1 MTDDCGVFIFLG
13 EFDAIQRLG
22 ERADLVHFYENGVR
36 DPAVDGFAQKLNV
49 GHQEVV
55 SDELHLC
62 AHGVG
67 EFFPAV
73 PIILRAAV
81 FERDDGKL
89 FCQFLIVRDQLPHR
103 ALRTIRFL
111 EHI

>member
-1 MTDDCGVFIFLG
+1 MTDDCRVFILLR
-13 EFDAIQRLG
+13 EFDAIQGLG
-22 ERADLVHFYENGVR
+22 QRPDLIHFYENGIS
-36 DPAVDGFAQKLNV
+36 DPAIDRFAQKLNV

-89 FCQFLIVRDQLPHR
+89 FCQFLIVRDQLLDV
-103 ALRTIRFL
+103 ALGTIRFL
-111 EHI
+111 EHV